1 MDTNKYYD
9 LDIPAIYKCIS
20 LDQLASHGYIFNNK
34 ECYED
39 PAPDVNIL
47 DVGLNNAIFGFLY
60 RFLGNGTVN
69 LRQNGKELLIY
80 YKMFAGNRIKVTH
93 VEEA

>member
-1 MDTNKYYD
+1 LDTNKYYD

-20 LDQLASHGYIFNNK
+20 LDQLGLYGYLFNNQ
-34 ECYED
+34 ECYEH
-39 PAPDVNIL
+39 PVT
-47 DVGLNNAIFGFLY
+47 DVGLGDAIFGFLY

-69 LRQNGKELLIY
+69 LRQNDRELLIY
-80 YKMFAGNRIKVTH
+80 YKMFAGNRIIVEH